1 MRIQVGIKV
10 AFLMTKRY
18 VLFYQ
23 SADDLGSK
31 APAHFPAHLVRVK
44 EFNGRGTLLMV
55 GTFGNPQEEGAM
67 GIFTTRE
74 AAEEF
79 AKGDPF
85 VVNGVVRTWKVL
97 EWNES
102 LG

>member
-1 MRIQVGIKV
+1 MSK
-10 AFLMTKRY
+10 KY

-23 SADDLGSK
+23 SADDLRSK
-31 APAHFPAHLVRVK
+31 APAHFPGHNARVQ
-44 EFNGRGTLLMV
+44 EFHGRGTLLMI

-67 GIFTTRE
+67 SVFTTRG

-85 VVNGVVRTWKVL
+85 VTNGVVCSWKVL

-102 LG
+102 LA

>member
-1 MRIQVGIKV
+1 MSK
-10 AFLMTKRY
+10 KY

-23 SADDLGSK
+23 SADDLMSK
-31 APAHFPAHLVRVK
+31 APAHFPAHTLRVK
-44 EFNGRGTLLMV
+44 EFHGRGTMLMV

-67 GIFTTRE
+67 SIFTTRE

-85 VVNGVVRTWKVL
+85 VLNGVVRSWKVL

-102 LG
+102 LA

>member
-1 MRIQVGIKV
+1 MSK
-10 AFLMTKRY
+10 KY

-23 SADDLGSK
+23 SADDLRSK
-31 APAHFPAHLVRVK
+31 AAAHFPGHNARVQ
-44 EFNGRGTLLMV
+44 EFHGRGTLLMI

-67 GIFTTRE
+67 SIFTTRE
-74 AAEEF
+74 TAEEF

-85 VVNGVVRTWKVL
+85 VVNGVVRSWKVL